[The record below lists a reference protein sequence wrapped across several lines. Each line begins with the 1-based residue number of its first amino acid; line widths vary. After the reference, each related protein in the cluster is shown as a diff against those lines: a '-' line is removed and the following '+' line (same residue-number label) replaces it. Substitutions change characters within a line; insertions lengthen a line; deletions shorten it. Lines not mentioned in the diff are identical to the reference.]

1 MGKKYK
7 SGLDLGRVLGLDAAS
22 KISFDQYTLQPGDAV
37 GTSAGRATSAF
48 PGGSWSTNTPGFSIH
63 PDTGVV
69 KTSLA
74 VTAQT
79 YTRQLVYTV
88 TVNGVDLQYAANVD
102 IVCAPATSVPSI
114 AGAPITFATKNAAYT
129 GFTVTATGG
138 AGGYS
143 YSIVSGS
150 LPAGITLNA
159 TTGIVSGTPTATGTS
174 SNIIIRVTD
183 KLGATANLTAFSIVV
198 ANALTFTGTPVTTG
212 IQGVA
217 YAGFTATAAGGTTPY
232 TYSGTLPP
240 GLSINASTGVVSGTP
255 STSGTYASNVV
266 RVTDAVGRTTTLNTF
281 TITVGAGLTI
291 TGNPVTG
298 ATQNS
303 AYVGFSVSGA
313 GGTAP
318 YTYSVAAGTL
328 PTGITLNSS
337 TGAISGTPTG
347 TGASTGIVIRV
358 TDANSSTANLT
369 AFTITVAAAAAALAI
384 AGTPVLNATQGV
396 AYTGF
401 SVVGSGGTSPYAY
414 SIASGSLPTGITINS
429 SNGII
434 SGTPSVSGV
443 FASIVVRVTDNVA
456 ATANLTAFT
465 LTVAVPLVITG
476 TPATTA
482 TTGAAYSFTAVAS
495 GGTQPYTYGIVAGS
509 LPTGL
514 TLNSANGNISGTAS
528 VTGTF
533 PGIIIRAT
541 DALGRTADLTAF
553 SINVSAPLTIS
564 GTPTLVGTVSTT
576 FATFTVSATGGTA
589 PLTFSVG
596 SGTLPAGVTINSA
609 TGVVS
614 GSPTTAATYSSI
626 VLRVTDS
633 LGRTANLAS
642 FTVVIG
648 AALSISG
655 TPVTTGTQNSPYA
668 GFTVSAA
675 GGTTP
680 YVFAVASGTLPAGI
694 TLNST
699 TGVVSG
705 TPTGAGT
712 SSNIVIKVT
721 DGVGTVKNLAAFN
734 LAVAPAV
741 ALTISGTPVTSA
753 IRDAVYPGFTVTANG
768 GVTPYTYSSVGTALP
783 TGLSLNSSTGAV
795 TGTPTVAANT
805 TGIIIRVTDNI
816 SGTAN
821 LPAFSILVSNAA
833 LAISGTP
840 VLVGTVGTAYAGFS
854 VTGSGGTGGYTY
866 SVFSGSLPGGLSI
879 NSSTGAVS
887 GTPTTAGIFTNIVLR
902 VADSS
907 GATQNLET
915 FAIQIT
921 AQLAISGTPVT
932 TGTSGTAYT
941 GFTVSAT
948 GGTGPYV
955 FSLGSGTL
963 PPGITINAT
972 TGAVSGTPT
981 TAGTYSSI
989 VLRVT
994 DSLGATAN
1002 LTGFTI
1008 TVSAGVALGIS
1019 GAPVLYGVANEAYA
1033 GFTVTGT
1040 NGTAPY
1046 TYSVFSG
1053 ALPTGV
1059 TLNTSTGAV
1068 SGTPTVAGDFTAV
1081 IRVTDNA
1088 SATAN
1093 LASFTLKVVGVL
1105 GYGTTAT
1112 AASANATVSVAP
1124 YASITALAWELLIVQ
1139 TGNQPIATPSG
1150 WTELVRPGMGTAGAA
1165 GATMVQLF
1173 QKRQGGSVD
1182 ASSLSITGTYEHLSA
1197 RRVAFGGADATS
1209 PFVRLSVNYTVTQA
1223 VPRHSPTAT
1232 TALSSPAT
1240 TTDTNNCLVAS
1251 IVGLGIDNAAPTVTS
1266 FACSSLTNAATTQTW
1281 GTTVGNG
1288 GAVVM
1293 KVGNKVTAGTTAKWT
1308 GTVTSARQVQ
1318 ITLVVQSQ
1326 PTVARTLTFSE
1337 DWSGGL
1343 STWRPAYPGPAN
1355 LSGIWRN
1362 NYTFNEE
1369 WVTAQY
1375 GGLGYEDV
1383 NTRSLGYQEW
1393 ELMCDNNGD
1402 NGYVAHSVDANGLN
1416 LIPGNLNTTGLDTR
1430 LYVSPGGSLV
1440 PQGTPYTLG
1449 SGMISTANS
1458 FLQTYGWFEA
1468 RMQQPNVTAGGCWTA
1483 WWTYNYDSTNCEID
1497 IFEWLSIRPWRFEF
1511 HTHDNGSGVEI
1522 SGFYSVDMPTGFDA
1536 TALHTYAAEWRPTYV
1551 AFFIDGIEYYRMQN
1565 QNLTTPMH
1573 LIADHALLYDWNS
1586 TQAPD
1591 SSVIGSKFIIKDIH
1605 IYA

>member
-22 KISFDQYTLQPGDAV
+22 KISFDQYTLQPGDAI

-63 PDTGVV
+63 PTTGVV

-79 YTRQLVYTV
+79 YTRQLVYNV
-88 TVNGVDLQYAANVD
+88 TVNGVALQWSANVD
-102 IVCAPATSVPSI
+102 ILCAPATSVPSI
-114 AGAPITFATKNAAYT
+114 AGAPVTFATRNAAYT
-129 GFTVTATGG
+129 GFTVSATGG

-143 YSIVSGS
+143 YSVVAGT

-159 TTGIVSGTPTATGTS
+159 TTGLVSGTPTTLGTS
-174 SNIIIRVTD
+174 TGIIIRVTD
-183 KLGATANLTAFSIVV
+183 KLGATANLTAFSIAV
-198 ANALTFTGTPVTTG
+198 ASALTFTGTPVTTAT
-212 IQGVA
+212 QGVA

-232 TYSGTLPP
+232 AYSGTLPP

-266 RVTDAVGRTTTLNTF
+266 RVTDAVGRTAQLTTF
-281 TITVGAGLTI
+281 QIVVGVGLSI
-291 TGNPVTG
+291 SGSPVTG
-298 ATQNS
+298 ATQNT
-303 AYVGFSVSGA
+303 AYVGFSIAGA

-318 YTYSVAAGTL
+318 YTYSVAGGTL

-337 TGAISGTPTG
+337 TGALSGTPTG
-347 TGASTGIVIRV
+347 TGASAGIILRV
-358 TDANSSTANLT
+358 TDAVGSTANLA

-396 AYTGF
+396 SYTGF
-401 SVVGSGGTSPYAY
+401 NVTGSGGTSPYAY
-414 SIASGSLPTGITINS
+414 TVLSGSLPTGVTLNS
-429 SNGII
+429 TTGIV
-434 SGTPSVSGV
+434 SGTPSVSGA
-443 FASIVVRVTDNVA
+443 FASIVLRVTDNVA
-456 ATANLTAFT
+456 ATANLAAFT
-465 LTVAVPLVITG
+465 LTVAVPLQITG

-495 GGTQPYTYGIVAGS
+495 GGTQPYSYAIVAGS

-514 TLNSANGNISGTAS
+514 TLNTSTGNISGTAS

-533 PGIIIRAT
+533 PGIVIRAT
-541 DALGRTADLTAF
+541 DALGRTADLTSF
-553 SINVSAPLTIS
+553 SLNVSTPLTIS
-564 GTPTLVGTVSTT
+564 GTPTLVGTVGTT
-576 FATFTVSATGGTA
+576 FAVFTITGSGGTA
-589 PLTFSVG
+589 PLTYSVASG
-596 SGTLPAGVTINSA
+596 SLPAGVSLNTS

-614 GSPTTAATYSSI
+614 GSPTTATTYSSI

-642 FTVVIG
+642 FSVVIG

-655 TPVTTGTQNSPYA
+655 TPVTSATQNAPYT

-675 GGTTP
+675 GGTSP
-680 YVFAVASGTLPAGI
+680 YVFSVFSGSLPAGI
-694 TLNST
+694 TLNTS

-712 SSNIVIKVT
+712 FASIIIRVT
-721 DGVGTVKNLAAFN
+721 DAVGTTKNLAAFT
-734 LAVAPAV
+734 LTVAPAV
-741 ALTISGTPVTSA
+741 ALSISGTPVTAA
-753 IRDAVYPGFTVTANG
+753 IKDAAYPGFTVTASG
-768 GVTPYTYSSVGTALP
+768 GVGPYTYSVFSGTLP
-783 TGLSLNSSTGAV
+783 TGLSLNSSTGAI
-795 TGTPTVAANT
+795 TGTPTVAGNSA
-805 TGIIIRVTDNI
+805 GIVIRATDSI
-816 SGTAN
+816 SGTVN
-821 LPAFSILVSNAA
+821 LASFSILVSNAA
-833 LAISGTP
+833 LTISGTP
-840 VLVGTVGTAYAGFS
+840 VLVGTVGTAYAGFT
-854 VTGSGGTGGYTY
+854 VTGAGGSGGYTY
-866 SVFSGSLPGGLSI
+866 SVFSGALPTSVTI

-887 GTPTTAGIFTNIVLR
+887 GTPSASGIFTNIVLR
-902 VADSS
+902 VTDSS
-907 GATQNLET
+907 GATANLET
-915 FAIQIT
+915 FAVQVT
-921 AQLAISGTPVT
+921 AQLAITATPVT

-941 GFTVSAT
+941 SFTASAT
-948 GGTGPYV
+948 GGTGPYT
-955 FSLGSGTL
+955 FSVGSGTL

-972 TGAVSGTPT
+972 TGVVSGTPT
-981 TAGTYSSI
+981 TAGTYASI

-994 DSLGATAN
+994 DSLGATADRAS
-1002 LTGFTI
+1002 FTI

-1053 ALPTGV
+1053 ALPAGV
-1059 TLNTSTGAV
+1059 TLNTSTGVV
-1068 SGTPTVAGDFTAV
+1068 SGTPTVGGYFTAV

-1088 SATAN
+1088 AATAN
-1093 LASFTLKVVGVL
+1093 LASFTMNVVGVL
-1105 GYGTTAT
+1105 GYGTTAV

-1124 YASITALAWELLIVQ
+1124 YASIVANAWELLIVQ
-1139 TGNQPIATPSG
+1139 TGNQPISTPSG

-1182 ASSLSITGTYEHLSA
+1182 TSSLSITGTYEHLSA
-1197 RRVAFGGADATS
+1197 RRVAVGGADATS
-1209 PFVRLSVNYTVTQA
+1209 PFVRLSVNYTVTQS
-1223 VPRHSPTAT
+1223 VPRHVPAAT

-1251 IVGLGIDNAAPTVTS
+1251 IVGLGLDSTAPTVTS
-1266 FACSSLTNAATTQTW
+1266 FACSSLTNAAATQTW
-1281 GTTVGNG
+1281 GTTTGNG

-1318 ITLVVQSQ
+1318 ITFVVQSQ
-1326 PTVARTLTFSE
+1326 PTVARTQTFSE

-1343 STWRPAYPGPAN
+1343 STWRPTN
-1355 LSGIWRN
+1355 TSGRWRN

-1369 WVTAQY
+1369 YV
-1375 GGLGYEDV
+1375 GYESV
-1383 NTRSLGYQEW
+1383 YTRSLGQEW
-1393 ELMCDNNGD
+1393 ELMCDVNGL

-1416 LIPGNLNTTGLDTR
+1416 LIPGNLVTTGLPTDN
-1430 LYVSPGGSLV
+1430 YVSPNAGGLV
-1440 PQGTPYTLG
+1440 PSGTAYTLG
-1449 SGMISTANS
+1449 SGMISSANS

-1483 WWTYNYDSTNCEID
+1483 WWTYNYDNSNCEID

-1511 HTHDNGSGVEI
+1511 HTHDNGAGTEI

-1551 AFFIDGIEYYRMQN
+1551 AFFIDGVEYYRMAN
-1565 QNLTTPMH
+1565 LNLTTPMH

-1591 SSVIGSKFIIKDIH
+1591 SSVIGSKFIIKDITV
-1605 IYA
+1605 YA